1 MLIGSMSEHLQT
13 SDSNT
18 CGSSTRSTR
27 LVELLL
33 CSNISSVERENA
45 TQEFLI
51 YIYEQIDNLLSRCT
65 PQSSSRSNTP
75 LSLSAPGNITPPVY
89 TDKTQ
94 HSQTS
99 VNHSLVPTDGATN
112 RSSNGKSSRPR
123 RVQLFSSTDKSESQN
138 SAGHYNNAS
147 HTDLHNGSTNHSANN
162 NNKINSYGYHST
174 HSSNSK
180 SLHNGQ
186 IYSEGSKKKSSKSD
200 FSPLQS
206 STPSHSHH
214 RLPTLADFV
223 TPDHRKKRN
232 KGKPSLRPAT
242 SAGCNS
248 LSSTVTSAGCN
259 SLSSTVTSA
268 GCNSL
273 SSTVESKESSD
284 LLNSFSCGSWALDVG
299 EQEITPL
306 KPDTQPE
313 IGLSTS
319 NGAVLPSCSW
329 SLNEGTVESHYNE
342 SAFSGAG
349 VDHGEMNG
357 ITVKHSGTE
366 QLVTQAIV
374 GSKCIETPSIVE
386 PTLAN
391 ATTGSQRKGSSKAY
405 DGKPSRRI
413 TPTVVSCN
421 SRWREFKQQA
431 VFVPQSPKKPA
442 SSAPPDNYTEER
454 QRLKEKKAQ
463 LMVPIGGPGEG
474 AIQLNA
480 VTPSK
485 TSCMR
490 SDVQQCV
497 QPQPELVTH
506 RYDINRAAHLFAQL
520 ITGW

>member
-1 MLIGSMSEHLQT
+1 M
-13 SDSNT
+13 
-18 CGSSTRSTR
+18 
-27 LVELLL
+27 
-33 CSNISSVERENA
+33 
-45 TQEFLI
+45 
-51 YIYEQIDNLLSRCT
+51 
-65 PQSSSRSNTP
+65 
-75 LSLSAPGNITPPVY
+75 
-89 TDKTQ
+89 
-94 HSQTS
+94 
-99 VNHSLVPTDGATN
+99 
-112 RSSNGKSSRPR
+112 
-123 RVQLFSSTDKSESQN
+123 
-138 SAGHYNNAS
+138 
-147 HTDLHNGSTNHSANN
+147 
-162 NNKINSYGYHST
+162 
-174 HSSNSK
+174 
-180 SLHNGQ
+180 
-186 IYSEGSKKKSSKSD
+186 
-200 FSPLQS
+200 
-206 STPSHSHH
+206 
-214 RLPTLADFV
+214 
-223 TPDHRKKRN
+223 
-232 KGKPSLRPAT
+232 
-242 SAGCNS
+242 
-248 LSSTVTSAGCN
+248 
-259 SLSSTVTSA
+259 TSA

-319 NGAVLPSCSW
+319 NGEVLPSCSW

-391 ATTGSQRKGSSKAY
+391 ATTGIQRKGSSKAY

-431 VFVPQSPKKPA
+431 VFVPQSPKKTA
-442 SSAPPDNYTEER
+442 SSAPPDSYTEER

-474 AIQLNA
+474 ATQLNA

-485 TSCMR
+485 TSCIR